1 MSFDLA
7 VFDPSKVPEGRAAF
21 LEWWDRVRQWAEPGH
36 DNNNPHSTTPA
47 LHAWFMDIIAEFPPM
62 NGPLSKDELP
72 EDEATATDYTIA
84 DSAIYAAFAWSI
96 DGCVVKET
104 PETSISQ
111 GKWPFACF
119 VDYTGINKAEDAGDA
134 VARFAQRHRLGIFNV
149 SSPNAEVYLPGLDGE
164 LELAHSGK
172 AQ

>member
-84 DSAIYAAFAWSI
+84 DSAIYAAFAWS
-96 DGCVVKET
+96 
-104 PETSISQ
+104 
-111 GKWPFACF
+111 
-119 VDYTGINKAEDAGDA
+119 KAEDAGDA